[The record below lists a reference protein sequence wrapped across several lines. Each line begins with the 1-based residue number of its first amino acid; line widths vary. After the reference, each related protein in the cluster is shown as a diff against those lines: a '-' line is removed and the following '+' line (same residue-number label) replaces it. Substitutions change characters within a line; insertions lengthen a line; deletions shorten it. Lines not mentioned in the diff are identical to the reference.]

1 MRQAFFVPLF
11 LLAITFCAYGVLI
24 EVAAHAYIESQSVCF
39 ASDPLTRDLSSSC
52 R

>member
-11 LLAITFCAYGVLI
+11 VLAYLCAYALLI

-39 ASDPLTRDLSSSC
+39 ASDPLTHDLSSSC